1 MTYCLAITL
10 ADGMVFAADTRT
22 NAGVD
27 YVTAYSKLHVF
38 TPADDRL
45 FVVLSAGN
53 LATTQDVLNRLARD
67 LRADDGRE
75 SLRSIR
81 YPFEAADYLGRTS
94 VQAQARHAEAL
105 SRSNISGETSLI
117 LGAQI
122 RGEPHGLY
130 LIYPQGN
137 YISASPETPYLQI
150 GESKYG
156 KPMLDRIV
164 NPALSLN
171 DAARLCLV
179 SLEATVRSNI
189 TVGPPFQLAIYPKDS
204 FALSRHVTIKENS
217 NFYLSFK
224 SAWQEG
230 LKEAFSKLPPF
241 EWETGESNVTQIGDG
256 KS

>member
-10 ADGMVFAADTRT
+10 NDGIVFAADTRT

-38 TPADDRL
+38 APADDRL

-53 LATTQDVLNRLARD
+53 LATTQDVLHRLTRD
-67 LRADDGRE
+67 LKADDGRE
-75 SLRSIR
+75 SLRSVR
-81 YPFEAADYLGRTS
+81 YPFEAAEYLGRVS
-94 VQAQARHAEAL
+94 VLAQSKHAEAL
-105 SRSNISGETSLI
+105 SRSNISGETTLI
-117 LGAQI
+117 IGGQI
-122 RGEPHGLY
+122 RGESHGLFMV
-130 LIYPQGN
+130 YPQGN

-156 KPMLDRIV
+156 KPMLDRIID
-164 NPALSLN
+164 PGLSLN

-189 TVGPPFQLAIYPKDS
+189 TVGPPFQLAIYPKNS

-217 NFYLSFK
+217 SFFMAFK

-230 LKEAFSKLPPF
+230 LKQAFTKLPPF
-241 EWETGESNVTQIGDG
+241 DWEMEGDKVTKIGDG
-256 KS
+256 QS

>member
-10 ADGMVFAADTRT
+10 NDGIVFAADTRT

-38 TPADDRL
+38 APADDRL

-53 LATTQDVLNRLARD
+53 LATTQDVLHRVTRD

-75 SLRSIR
+75 CLRSVR
-81 YPFEAADYLGRTS
+81 YPFEAADYLGRVS
-94 VQAQARHAEAL
+94 VLAQSKHADAL
-105 SRSNISGETSLI
+105 SRSHISGETTLI
-117 LGAQI
+117 IGGQI
-122 RGEPHGLY
+122 RGEPHGLF
-130 LIYPQGN
+130 LVYPQGN

-156 KPMLDRIV
+156 KPMLDRIID
-164 NPALSLN
+164 PGLSLN

-189 TVGPPFQLAIYPKDS
+189 TVGPPFQLAIYQKDS
-204 FALSRHVTIKENS
+204 FSLSRHVTIKENS
-217 NFYLSFK
+217 SFYTAFR

-230 LKEAFSKLPPF
+230 VKQAFTKLPPF
-241 EWETGESNVTQIGDG
+241 EWETGEDKVTRIGE
-256 KS
+256 

>member
-10 ADGMVFAADTRT
+10 NDGIVFAADTRT

-38 TPADDRL
+38 SPAEDRL

-53 LATTQDVLNRLARD
+53 LATTQDVLHRVTRD
-67 LRADDGRE
+67 LKADDGRE
-75 SLRSIR
+75 SLRSVR
-81 YPFEAADYLGRTS
+81 YPFEAADYLGRVS
-94 VQAQARHAEAL
+94 VLAQSKHAEAL
-105 SRSNISGETSLI
+105 SRSHISGETTLI
-117 LGAQI
+117 IGGQI
-122 RGEPHGLY
+122 RGEPHGLF
-130 LIYPQGN
+130 LVYPQGN

-156 KPMLDRIV
+156 KPMLDRIID
-164 NPALSLN
+164 PALSLN

-189 TVGPPFQLAIYPKDS
+189 TVGPPFQLAIYPRDS

-217 NFYLSFK
+217 SFYMAVR

-230 LKEAFSKLPPF
+230 LKQAFNKLPPF
-241 EWETGESNVTQIGDG
+241 EWETEGDKVTKIGDG
-256 KS
+256 QS

>member
-10 ADGMVFAADTRT
+10 TDGMVFAADTRT

-27 YVTAYSKLHVF
+27 YVTSYSKLHVF
-38 TPADDRL
+38 TPTEDRL

-53 LATTQDVLNRLARD
+53 LATTQDVLNRLGRD
-67 LRADDGRE
+67 LKADDDRD
-75 SLRSIR
+75 SLRTVR
-81 YPFEAADYLGRTS
+81 YPFEAADYLGRIS
-94 VQAQARHAEAL
+94 VQAQSRHAEAL
-105 SRSNISGETSLI
+105 SRSNISGDTTLI

-122 RGEPHGLY
+122 RGEPHGLF

-137 YISASPETPYLQI
+137 HISASPETPYLQI

-156 KPMLDRIV
+156 KPMLDRIID
-164 NPALSLN
+164 PKLSLN
-171 DAARLCLV
+171 DAARLALV

-189 TVGPPFQLAIYPKDS
+189 TVGPPFQLAIYTRDS

-217 NFYLSFK
+217 PFFLSFK
-224 SAWQEG
+224 STWQEG

-241 EWETGESNVTQIGDG
+241 EWETEQDNVTRLGDG
-256 KS
+256 QS